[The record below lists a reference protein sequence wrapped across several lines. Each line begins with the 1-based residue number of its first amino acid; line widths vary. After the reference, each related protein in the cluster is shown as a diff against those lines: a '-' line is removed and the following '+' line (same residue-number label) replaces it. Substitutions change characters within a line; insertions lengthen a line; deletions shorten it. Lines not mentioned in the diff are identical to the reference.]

1 MKQQPK
7 FLIHLGPG
15 KTGSSVIQEWLF
27 SNRDQLLKEGYF
39 YPKHSLDKNGI
50 SSGNFSA
57 LFSETCAQKNFFDRD
72 KAKQLQK
79 EAVNLGAKYILL
91 SSEAFIARVESIAE
105 YLDSVDFIFYFRNPI
120 ESTESLY
127 NQSVKRHFNTSKIK
141 LPESVNYGK
150 LKKLYRICSD
160 SDHSLSLRFYGK
172 RFFEG
177 GNIVQDFLSCIGLD
191 SIKVANSKVINSSY
205 TLEALEFK
213 RSLNRFPLPTLHREL
228 DLFLQQSKVGTSSFS
243 IYSKEQY
250 EQFKTDTVST
260 LRQLFKE
267 LDIQGDKFISYI
279 DSSSQKSVRTQSI
292 SQSEAREILLELKNY
307 SPRLFVKVYEVL
319 TSKSLEF
326 LDFDPIRTVITDIHK
341 PQKLEVPVGK
351 SLRKLFNKAQRS
363 RDSYPLE
370 PERLEDLMRNVKAK
384 GRVDEGIF
392 LRELALFFES
402 HGDLLQAFKYM
413 SKAKEYRPHGDLIK
427 KKLIEYAEYI
437 DTKKL

>member
-1 MKQQPK
+1 VKQQPK

-79 EAVNLGAKYILL
+79 EAINLGAKYILL

-160 SDHSLSLRFYGK
+160 SDH
-172 RFFEG
+172 
-177 GNIVQDFLSCIGLD
+177 
-191 SIKVANSKVINSSY
+191 
-205 TLEALEFK
+205 
-213 RSLNRFPLPTLHREL
+213 
-228 DLFLQQSKVGTSSFS
+228 
-243 IYSKEQY
+243 
-250 EQFKTDTVST
+250 
-260 LRQLFKE
+260 
-267 LDIQGDKFISYI
+267 
-279 DSSSQKSVRTQSI
+279 
-292 SQSEAREILLELKNY
+292 
-307 SPRLFVKVYEVL
+307 
-319 TSKSLEF
+319 
-326 LDFDPIRTVITDIHK
+326 
-341 PQKLEVPVGK
+341 
-351 SLRKLFNKAQRS
+351 
-363 RDSYPLE
+363 
-370 PERLEDLMRNVKAK
+370 
-384 GRVDEGIF
+384 
-392 LRELALFFES
+392 
-402 HGDLLQAFKYM
+402 
-413 SKAKEYRPHGDLIK
+413 
-427 KKLIEYAEYI
+427 
-437 DTKKL
+437 